1 MRLNVSVWWT
11 VGRRAARVLGA
22 LSRMGIMHMKP
33 EHHASCIMHHA
44 SCSGIMHMKPERWLR
59 ELHGE
64 TAVNRL
70 LHLLLAFLEGL

>member
-1 MRLNVSVWWT
+1 
-11 VGRRAARVLGA
+11 
-22 LSRMGIMHMKP
+22 MGIMHMKP